1 MSLLALV
8 GLSSCAC
15 CVCVCVFVC
24 VCEAGNNRSLL
35 RLYQASFDTCAM
47 RRRTNMGSCLLFDI
61 ADTVSLTRLCSRTR
75 MCSLTILVLECIL
88 LPYGLLSA
96 NADMLLPE
104 SRVGGCEG
112 GVTIDSQRS
121 ETRQQP

>member
-1 MSLLALV
+1 MLASVGLFYVNSRSLLALLGLFCVNCVSLLALV

-47 RRRTNMGSCLLFDI
+47 RRRTNMGSCLLFGN
-61 ADTVSLTRLCSRTR
+61 ADTVSLT
-75 MCSLTILVLECIL
+75 
-88 LPYGLLSA
+88 
-96 NADMLLPE
+96 
-104 SRVGGCEG
+104 
-112 GVTIDSQRS
+112 
-121 ETRQQP
+121 